1 MKHFF
6 RLTLCSFIIFF
17 IQYHALGAE
26 VPKIG
31 VVDIQKFQ
39 KNSRAFRSTRGTLKE
54 KFDAMQKKLDDEK
67 KLLIKLEEEFKK
79 QSMMLSLDAKE
90 DKKRELDK
98 KRRYYKYLYEDF
110 TQEMKNTE
118 IEATRKIG
126 KELESIVRKIG
137 EKEGYML
144 ILEKRTVGLIYYG
157 NAIDITDMVIEAYDG
172 MKK

>member
-6 RLTLCSFIIFF
+6 RLALCSFIILF
-17 IQYHALGAE
+17 IQYHALGAD

-39 KNSRAFRSTRGTLKE
+39 KNSRAFHQTRGALKK
-54 KFDAMQKKLDDEK
+54 KFDAMQKKLDDQK
-67 KLLIKLEEEFKK
+67 KSLIKLEEEFKK

-90 DKKRELDK
+90 DKRRELEK

-110 TQEMKNTE
+110 TQEMKNIE
-118 IEATRKIG
+118 VEATKKIG
-126 KELESIVRKIG
+126 TELETIVRKIG

-157 NAIDITDMVIEAYDG
+157 NAIDITDIVTEAYDR
-172 MKK
+172 KK